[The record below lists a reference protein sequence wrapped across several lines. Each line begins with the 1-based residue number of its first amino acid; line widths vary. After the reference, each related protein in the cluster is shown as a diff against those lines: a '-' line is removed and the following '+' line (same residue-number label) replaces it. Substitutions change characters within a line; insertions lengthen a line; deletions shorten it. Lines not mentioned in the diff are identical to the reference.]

1 MKKHGKGK
9 KLTLPKETLR
19 ELQRSRLDEI
29 AGGANDT
36 HKCQSCGSPLSTCPI
51 VL

>member
-1 MKKHGKGK
+1 MKKRIGK

-19 ELQRSRLDEI
+19 ELQVPELEEV
-29 AGGANDT
+29 AGGAAHTYRCN
-36 HKCQSCGSPLSTCPI
+36 SCGSPLSTCPV

>member
-1 MKKHGKGK
+1 MKKRNRK

-19 ELQRSRLDEI
+19 ELQVPELEQA
-29 AGGANDT
+29 AGGAANT
-36 HKCQSCGSPLSTCPI
+36 NRCSSCGSPLSTCPV